1 MRGLPEKLR
10 EVDSLYV
17 GQHARM
23 SKLISKYR
31 PEEFSVIANFLEQTT
46 HVPAEEAKKLR
57 KNSDTGS
64 TESGA
69 PLVCFCNN
77 LFVPQDQQAVER
89 LPAVEASVQSP
100 AARFKTV
107 SIGPGWI
114 LLTVMPVGK
123 AINAIDAFPDDAQL
137 WRIDWIGGVAY

>member
-1 MRGLPEKLR
+1 VRGLPEKLR

-31 PEEFSVIANFLEQTT
+31 PEEFSVIVNFLEHTT

-57 KNSDTGS
+57 KNTDTGS

-77 LFVPQDQQAVER
+77 LFVPQDQRAVEK
-89 LPAVEASVQSP
+89 
-100 AARFKTV
+100 AACR
-107 SIGPGWI
+107 
-114 LLTVMPVGK
+114 
-123 AINAIDAFPDDAQL
+123 
-137 WRIDWIGGVAY
+137 

>member
-1 MRGLPEKLR
+1 MRR
-10 EVDSLYV
+10 CV

-46 HVPAEEAKKLR
+46 HVPAEEAKRLR

-114 LLTVMPVGK
+114 LLTVMWSFDERGNKVRQGSEISSWMSVPILVKSAVKSGTTKHPV
-123 AINAIDAFPDDAQL
+123 L
-137 WRIDWIGGVAY
+137 